1 MGNISTNL
9 LRFNGEIGPQYL
21 DPDDKTGGPDGTMK
35 PITKDVLREMI
46 MLNLPEI
53 QKVQDEYVKA
63 ELESIKQTQQ
73 QILQRLN
80 QPINTQLT
88 GSNTEYVFLEY
99 VELTA
104 GSTVYTEAQ
113 DYNGSRLGVNVR
125 FNNAIKHRVRGFLLS
140 KQAGRGVGGVVDII
154 DSRNTAATQTRGS
167 LQMTTTR
174 VNIGI
179 TNDDVIDTQVN
190 LVSIVDFII

>member
-1 MGNISTNL
+1 MMEYN
-9 LRFNGEIGPQYL
+9 PQH
-21 DPDDKTGGPDGTMK
+21 
-35 PITKDVLREMI
+35 
-46 MLNLPEI
+46 
-53 QKVQDEYVKA
+53 QA
-63 ELESIKQTQQ
+63 
-73 QILQRLN
+73 
-80 QPINTQLT
+80 QLT
-88 GSNTEYVFLEY
+88 GNNTEYVFLEY
-99 VELTA
+99 VGLTA

-154 DSRNTAATQTRGS
+154 DSRDTSATQTHGS